1 MDAWILDESP
11 GSYRW
16 GTIDAPALRRDD
28 VQIRVVTER
37 AQPHGPVGDA
47 WDAQTTAAARA
58 GLRRRRRG
66 RGGRRGR
73 HRCRGRRRGGR
84 QSRGLPGCR
93 HRRPRQ
99 RQPDGARIRDLRR
112 AHVGRPCHLRGRS
125 GTQRVPTAGRA
136 LVGGVR
142 GLPPRHVDGVPDAQA
157 GAHRARARPS
167 WWSASARACRALRW
181 RSLGTSA
188 PRSSPRAAAKPSAAR
203 RCRWERRP

>member
-28 VQIRVVTER
+28 VQIRVVTS
-37 AQPHGPVGDA
+37 ALNHMDLWV
-47 WDAQTTAAARA
+47 T
-58 GLRRRRRG
+58 RG
-66 RGGRRGR
+66 CPN
-73 HRCRGRRRGGR
+73 HRCRTCRVATSPAWSRRSATDVTGVAVGDEVVVNPGVSPVADIVALGNDSPMGPGFEIYGEHTWGGHATYAVAPER
-84 QSRGLPGCR
+84 NVF
-93 HRRPRQ
+93 RRPVGRSWEECAAYPLATLTAY
-99 RQPDGARIRDLRR
+99 RMLKRARI
-112 AHVGRPCHLRGRS
+112 APGHTV
-125 GTQRVPTAGRA
+125 
-136 LVGGVR
+136 
-142 GLPPRHVDGVPDAQA
+142 
-157 GAHRARARPS
+157 